1 MRRFL
6 GRLLAG
12 GGIGVFLWPLLAAA
26 QTAAQTAAPTPTPAP
41 GSAAGTGESAEELAK
56 KLSNPVAALIS
67 VPFQN
72 NFEFGIGEQNG
83 FRWTLN
89 FQPVVPITL
98 SPRLNLIV
106 RTIVPVLQQSD
117 VLPPGSQFG
126 IGDITQSFFFS
137 PASGGL
143 IWAVGPVMYWPSAT
157 DERLGSQKWGAGPTA
172 LLLKQDGPWTYG
184 ILANHIWSFADAGGG
199 DDRSDLSNTFLQ
211 PFLAYNTKSAT
222 TYTVNTET
230 SYDWIHRQWTVP
242 INVLVSQL
250 VHLGKLPVSIGLG
263 GKYYAEKP
271 ANGPDWGIRFVF
283 TILLPK

>member
-89 FQPVVPITL
+89 FQP
-98 SPRLNLIV
+98 
-106 RTIVPVLQQSD
+106 
-117 VLPPGSQFG
+117 
-126 IGDITQSFFFS
+126 
-137 PASGGL
+137 
-143 IWAVGPVMYWPSAT
+143 VGPVMYWPSAT